1 MLITKDQAR
10 SVVAKLIYISICGDS
25 TKTASETT
33 ELKRQLISFL
43 KSAARTRKRNKSD
56 PMMTLQIS
64 TIFYENWF
72 HKCKHRHLIIVF
84 S

>member
-1 MLITKDQAR
+1 MKKKRIIKVEVPVYTATRGNAGLHELTYYSLPPLI
-10 SVVAKLIYISICGDS
+10 
-25 TKTASETT
+25 
-33 ELKRQLISFL
+33 
-43 KSAARTRKRNKSD
+43 RKRNKPD